1 MTKLERREFLKLGVA
16 AASTA
21 VALKAL
27 PARAGYSPASVGQ
40 IAAMSPQDMA
50 EASGAVMTAWDNILK
65 HAAAIRNP
73 AVRKSVLQILANP
86 APTFM
91 GKIQTAEKK
100 DIYRE
105 LQAKN
110 LIDGVSLEAFLPP
123 IQNPSR
129 ADQPFYSA
137 PGSGYQSHHS
147 YPGGLATHT
156 DLNVR
161 VSMSLADNYLDV
173 YDYLLD
179 KDTVIASQLLH
190 DMQKPWVFQWQKN
203 GESRTENKLAG
214 TGEHHVLGVAES
226 IHRGLPAE
234 ICIAQACAHN
244 HPRTPEDE
252 AKVVGWLTAASIIA
266 GVDPVKHGL
275 LEKGGKTL
283 PLPRRQEG
291 FVCHLGDH
299 DWVLTV
305 PAAKWTIPLVKRIAV
320 RDYNIKE
327 NDTATFNKFRNYI
340 FSQAT
345 IMSMYELYAKQGE
358 HEVLRTINA
367 LVTPA

>member
-1 MTKLERREFLKLGVA
+1 MANVERRDFLKLGMA
-16 AASTA
+16 AAGAA
-21 VALKAL
+21 VVFNSR
-27 PARAGYSPASVGQ
+27 PAKAGYTPASVKR
-40 IAAMSPQDMA
+40 ITAMSPKEMA
-50 EASGAVMTAWDNILK
+50 EASGAVMTAWHNLLD
-65 HAAAIRNP
+65 HAATIRNP
-73 AVRKSVLQILANP
+73 SVRKSVLQILDNP
-86 APTFM
+86 APSFM
-91 GKIQTAEKK
+91 SRIKTDERKE
-100 DIYRE
+100 IYQE
-105 LQAKN
+105 LKAKGYINNTN
-110 LIDGVSLEAFLPP
+110 LTDFLPP
-123 IQNPSR
+123 LHSAFR
-129 ADQPFYSA
+129 APQPFYSA

-161 VSMSLADNYLDV
+161 VSMSVADGYLGV

-190 DMQKPWVFQWQKN
+190 DMQKPWVFQWQKD
-203 GESRTENKLAG
+203 GASRTENKLAG

-234 ICIAQACAHN
+234 VCVAQACAHN

-252 AKVVGWLTAASIIA
+252 AKVVGWLTAAAILA

-305 PAAKWTIPLVKRIAV
+305 PAAKWTIPLVKHVAAKH
-320 RDYNIKE
+320 YNINE
-327 NDTATFNKFRNYI
+327 TDTAAFNKFRNYI

-345 IMSMYELYAKQGE
+345 IMSVYEIYATKGE
-358 HEVLRTINA
+358 DAVVRTINS
-367 LVTPA
+367 LVTPS